1 MEGGQAPQGPAPFH
15 PHPRNPTLRPLQE
28 VPRSYPLSLTPAPP
42 SQQGHVLG
50 ALVHQVILSKCP
62 WSLLPG
68 L

>member
-1 MEGGQAPQGPAPFH
+1 MEGGQGPQGPAPFH
-15 PHPRNPTLRPLQE
+15 PTLGSPLS
-28 VPRSYPLSLTPAPP
+28 VPSRKSPRSYPLSLTPAPP